1 MFWKWINRKV
11 GHNAA
16 LFTGHFVEVKAFY
29 AVEFERV
36 PCMAFISEIDV
47 SKAFA
52 YIEKLYRWDIQKTYQ
67 HNFFDYEDQE
77 MKFNNT
83 VFVLKGNRM
92 IELAH
97 NYCQVLHQPDQ
108 FVWANKLVKNLA
120 QFRKVAEPVKENRV
134 IGFARNLEN

>member
-1 MFWKWINRKV
+1 MFWKWFNRKLSDTAV
-11 GHNAA
+11 

-29 AVEFERV
+29 AAEFDKV
-36 PCMAFISEIDV
+36 PCVTFISELDI
-47 SKAFA
+47 SKAFRH
-52 YIEKLYRWDIQKTYQ
+52 IENMYGWDIQMTYQ
-67 HNFFDYEDQE
+67 HNFFDHEDKE

-108 FVWANKLVKNLA
+108 FAWANKLVKDLA
-120 QFRKVAEPVKENRV
+120 QFRQVAEPVKESRV
-134 IGFARNLEN
+134 IGFARQTAN